1 MFKLNFHFLIKI
13 ICLLVA
19 KFEMDIGSPSGWKG
33 MIGVIQP
40 YQV

>member
-1 MFKLNFHFLIKI
+1 MFKLNFHLLIRI

-19 KFEMDIGSPSGWKG
+19 NFEMVIGSPSGWEG
-33 MIGVIQP
+33 MIDVIQP